1 VSERQFSF
9 DIIAEDPVT
18 HARAGVFHTPHGDV
32 PTPIFM
38 PVGTKATVKGILPDQ
53 LKAIGTRI
61 LLANT
66 YHLSQRPGADLIEDM
81 GGLHTFMRWDGPI
94 LTDSGG
100 FQIFSHGEFVRLADE
115 GVTFRTVD
123 YDGSYVHWS
132 PADNMRIAQQLGAD
146 IVSKEVVG
154 ISFDGKFK
162 VLTADEEFSADALII
177 ATGTSRKVPRIKGI
191 ADFEGLGVSYCAVCD
206 GFFHRGKDVAVLG
219 SGKYALHEAQALL
232 PIAGSVTVLTDGAS
246 PEVEFPSE
254 IKVDERKISHLDGSP
269 MALSTVVFD
278 DSSSM
283 TISGLFIAQGSAS
296 STDLA
301 RKVGIATDSNK
312 IVVDENMA
320 TNIPGIFACGDC
332 TGGLL
337 QVSKAVY
344 DGATAGNS
352 VVKYLR
358 ELTKK

>member
-1 VSERQFSF
+1 MTKL
-9 DIIAEDPVT
+9 II
-18 HARAGVFHTPHGDV
+18 
-32 PTPIFM
+32 
-38 PVGTKATVKGILPDQ
+38 
-53 LKAIGTRI
+53 IG
-61 LLANT
+61 
-66 YHLSQRPGADLIEDM
+66 
-81 GGLHTFMRWDGPI
+81 DGPAGASAALYALRGNI
-94 LTDSGG
+94 DTTVVSKGYGALEKAHAIENYYGLATPLPGKELHDLGVS
-100 FQIFSHGEFVRLADE
+100 QVRK
-115 GVTFRTVD
+115 
-123 YDGSYVHWS
+123 
-132 PADNMRIAQQLGAD
+132 LGAD

-177 ATGTSRKVPRIKGI
+177 ATGTSRKVPKIKGI

-232 PIAGSVTVLTDGAS
+232 PIAGSVTVLTDGTS
-246 PEVEFPSE
+246 PEVEFPPE

-278 DSSSM
+278 DSSST

>member
-1 VSERQFSF
+1 MTKL
-9 DIIAEDPVT
+9 II
-18 HARAGVFHTPHGDV
+18 
-32 PTPIFM
+32 
-38 PVGTKATVKGILPDQ
+38 
-53 LKAIGTRI
+53 IG
-61 LLANT
+61 
-66 YHLSQRPGADLIEDM
+66 
-81 GGLHTFMRWDGPI
+81 DGPAGASAALYALRGNI
-94 LTDSGG
+94 DTTVISKGYGALEKAHAIENYYGLATPLPGKELHDLGVS
-100 FQIFSHGEFVRLADE
+100 QVRK
-115 GVTFRTVD
+115 
-123 YDGSYVHWS
+123 
-132 PADNMRIAQQLGAD
+132 LGAD

-162 VLTADEEFSADALII
+162 VLTADKEFSADALII

-232 PIAGSVTVLTDGAS
+232 PIAGSVTVLTDGTS

>member
-1 VSERQFSF
+1 MTKL
-9 DIIAEDPVT
+9 II
-18 HARAGVFHTPHGDV
+18 
-32 PTPIFM
+32 
-38 PVGTKATVKGILPDQ
+38 
-53 LKAIGTRI
+53 IG
-61 LLANT
+61 
-66 YHLSQRPGADLIEDM
+66 
-81 GGLHTFMRWDGPI
+81 DGPAGASAALYALRGNI
-94 LTDSGG
+94 DTTVISKGYGALEKAHAIENYYGLATPLPGKELHDLGVS
-100 FQIFSHGEFVRLADE
+100 QVRK
-115 GVTFRTVD
+115 
-123 YDGSYVHWS
+123 
-132 PADNMRIAQQLGAD
+132 LGAD

-162 VLTADEEFSADALII
+162 ILTADEEFSADALII

-232 PIAGSVTVLTDGAS
+232 PIAGSVTVLTDGIS

>member
-1 VSERQFSF
+1 MTKL
-9 DIIAEDPVT
+9 II
-18 HARAGVFHTPHGDV
+18 
-32 PTPIFM
+32 
-38 PVGTKATVKGILPDQ
+38 
-53 LKAIGTRI
+53 IG
-61 LLANT
+61 
-66 YHLSQRPGADLIEDM
+66 
-81 GGLHTFMRWDGPI
+81 DGPAGASAALYALRGNI
-94 LTDSGG
+94 DTTVISKGYGALEKAHAIENYYGLATPLPGKELHDLGVS
-100 FQIFSHGEFVRLADE
+100 QVRK
-115 GVTFRTVD
+115 
-123 YDGSYVHWS
+123 
-132 PADNMRIAQQLGAD
+132 LGAD

-162 VLTADEEFSADALII
+162 VLTADKEFSADALII

-232 PIAGSVTVLTDGAS
+232 PIAGSVTVLTDGTS

-283 TISGLFIAQGSAS
+283 TISGLFIAEGSAS

-352 VVKYLR
+352 VVNTC
-358 ELTKK
+358 ES

>member
-1 VSERQFSF
+1 MTKL
-9 DIIAEDPVT
+9 II
-18 HARAGVFHTPHGDV
+18 
-32 PTPIFM
+32 
-38 PVGTKATVKGILPDQ
+38 
-53 LKAIGTRI
+53 IG
-61 LLANT
+61 
-66 YHLSQRPGADLIEDM
+66 
-81 GGLHTFMRWDGPI
+81 DGPAGASAALYALRGNI
-94 LTDSGG
+94 DTTVISKGYGALEKAHAIENYYGLATPLPGKELHDLGVS
-100 FQIFSHGEFVRLADE
+100 QVRK
-115 GVTFRTVD
+115 
-123 YDGSYVHWS
+123 
-132 PADNMRIAQQLGAD
+132 LGAD

-162 VLTADEEFSADALII
+162 ILTADEEFSADALII

-206 GFFHRGKDVAVLG
+206 GFFHREKDVAVLG

-232 PIAGSVTVLTDGAS
+232 PIAGSVTVLTDGTS

>member
-1 VSERQFSF
+1 MTKL
-9 DIIAEDPVT
+9 II
-18 HARAGVFHTPHGDV
+18 
-32 PTPIFM
+32 
-38 PVGTKATVKGILPDQ
+38 
-53 LKAIGTRI
+53 IG
-61 LLANT
+61 
-66 YHLSQRPGADLIEDM
+66 
-81 GGLHTFMRWDGPI
+81 DGPAGASAALYALRGNI
-94 LTDSGG
+94 DTTVISKGYGALEKAHAIENYYGLATPLPGKELHDLGVS
-100 FQIFSHGEFVRLADE
+100 QVRK
-115 GVTFRTVD
+115 
-123 YDGSYVHWS
+123 
-132 PADNMRIAQQLGAD
+132 LGAD

-232 PIAGSVTVLTDGAS
+232 PIAGSVTVLTDGTS
-246 PEVEFPSE
+246 PEVEFSSE

>member
-1 VSERQFSF
+1 MTKL
-9 DIIAEDPVT
+9 II
-18 HARAGVFHTPHGDV
+18 
-32 PTPIFM
+32 
-38 PVGTKATVKGILPDQ
+38 
-53 LKAIGTRI
+53 IG
-61 LLANT
+61 
-66 YHLSQRPGADLIEDM
+66 
-81 GGLHTFMRWDGPI
+81 DGPAGASAALYALRGNI
-94 LTDSGG
+94 DTTVISKGYGALEKAHAIENYYGLATPLPGKELHDLGVS
-100 FQIFSHGEFVRLADE
+100 QVRK
-115 GVTFRTVD
+115 
-123 YDGSYVHWS
+123 
-132 PADNMRIAQQLGAD
+132 LGAD

-162 VLTADEEFSADALII
+162 ILTADEEFSADALII

-191 ADFEGLGVSYCAVCD
+191 ANFEGLGVSYCAVCD

-232 PIAGSVTVLTDGAS
+232 PIAGSVTVLTDGTS

>member
-1 VSERQFSF
+1 MTKL
-9 DIIAEDPVT
+9 II
-18 HARAGVFHTPHGDV
+18 
-32 PTPIFM
+32 
-38 PVGTKATVKGILPDQ
+38 
-53 LKAIGTRI
+53 IG
-61 LLANT
+61 
-66 YHLSQRPGADLIEDM
+66 
-81 GGLHTFMRWDGPI
+81 DGPAGASAALYALRGNI
-94 LTDSGG
+94 DTTVISKGYGALEKAHAIENYYGLATPLPGKELHDLGVS
-100 FQIFSHGEFVRLADE
+100 QVRK
-115 GVTFRTVD
+115 
-123 YDGSYVHWS
+123 
-132 PADNMRIAQQLGAD
+132 LGAD

-162 VLTADEEFSADALII
+162 VLTADKEFSADALII

-232 PIAGSVTVLTDGAS
+232 PIAGSVTVLTDGTS

-344 DGATAGNS
+344 NGATAGNS

>member
-1 VSERQFSF
+1 MMKL
-9 DIIAEDPVT
+9 II
-18 HARAGVFHTPHGDV
+18 
-32 PTPIFM
+32 
-38 PVGTKATVKGILPDQ
+38 
-53 LKAIGTRI
+53 IG
-61 LLANT
+61 
-66 YHLSQRPGADLIEDM
+66 
-81 GGLHTFMRWDGPI
+81 DGPAGASAALYALRGNI
-94 LTDSGG
+94 DTTVISKGYGALEKAHAIENYYGLATPLPGKELHDLGVS
-100 FQIFSHGEFVRLADE
+100 QVRK
-115 GVTFRTVD
+115 
-123 YDGSYVHWS
+123 
-132 PADNMRIAQQLGAD
+132 LGAD

-162 VLTADEEFSADALII
+162 ILTADEEFSADALII

-232 PIAGSVTVLTDGAS
+232 PIAGSVTVLTDGTS

-254 IKVDERKISHLDGSP
+254 IKVDESKISHLDGSP

>member
-1 VSERQFSF
+1 MTKL
-9 DIIAEDPVT
+9 II
-18 HARAGVFHTPHGDV
+18 
-32 PTPIFM
+32 
-38 PVGTKATVKGILPDQ
+38 
-53 LKAIGTRI
+53 IG
-61 LLANT
+61 
-66 YHLSQRPGADLIEDM
+66 
-81 GGLHTFMRWDGPI
+81 DGPAGASAALYALRGNI
-94 LTDSGG
+94 DTTVISKGYGALEKAHAIENYYGLTTPLPGKELHDLGVS
-100 FQIFSHGEFVRLADE
+100 QVRK
-115 GVTFRTVD
+115 
-123 YDGSYVHWS
+123 
-132 PADNMRIAQQLGAD
+132 LGAD

-162 VLTADEEFSADALII
+162 ILTADEEFSADALII

-232 PIAGSVTVLTDGAS
+232 PIAGSVTVLTDGTS

>member
-1 VSERQFSF
+1 MTKL
-9 DIIAEDPVT
+9 II
-18 HARAGVFHTPHGDV
+18 
-32 PTPIFM
+32 
-38 PVGTKATVKGILPDQ
+38 
-53 LKAIGTRI
+53 IG
-61 LLANT
+61 
-66 YHLSQRPGADLIEDM
+66 
-81 GGLHTFMRWDGPI
+81 DGPAGASAALYALRGNI
-94 LTDSGG
+94 DTTVISKGYGALEKAHAIENYYGLATPLPGKELHDLGVS
-100 FQIFSHGEFVRLADE
+100 QVRK
-115 GVTFRTVD
+115 
-123 YDGSYVHWS
+123 
-132 PADNMRIAQQLGAD
+132 LGAD

-246 PEVEFPSE
+246 PDVEFPSE

>member
-1 VSERQFSF
+1 MTKL
-9 DIIAEDPVT
+9 II
-18 HARAGVFHTPHGDV
+18 
-32 PTPIFM
+32 
-38 PVGTKATVKGILPDQ
+38 
-53 LKAIGTRI
+53 IG
-61 LLANT
+61 
-66 YHLSQRPGADLIEDM
+66 
-81 GGLHTFMRWDGPI
+81 DGPAGASAALYALRGNI
-94 LTDSGG
+94 DTTVISKGYGALEKAHAIENYYGLATPLPGKELHDLGVS
-100 FQIFSHGEFVRLADE
+100 QVRK
-115 GVTFRTVD
+115 
-123 YDGSYVHWS
+123 
-132 PADNMRIAQQLGAD
+132 LGAD

-219 SGKYALHEAQALL
+219 SGKYALHEAQVLL
-232 PIAGSVTVLTDGAS
+232 PIAGSVTVLTDGTS

>member
-1 VSERQFSF
+1 MTKL
-9 DIIAEDPVT
+9 II
-18 HARAGVFHTPHGDV
+18 
-32 PTPIFM
+32 
-38 PVGTKATVKGILPDQ
+38 
-53 LKAIGTRI
+53 IG
-61 LLANT
+61 
-66 YHLSQRPGADLIEDM
+66 
-81 GGLHTFMRWDGPI
+81 DGPAGASAALYALRGNI
-94 LTDSGG
+94 DTTVISKGYGALEKAHAIENYYGLATPLPGKELHDLGVS
-100 FQIFSHGEFVRLADE
+100 QVR
-115 GVTFRTVD
+115 R
-123 YDGSYVHWS
+123 
-132 PADNMRIAQQLGAD
+132 LGAD

-232 PIAGSVTVLTDGAS
+232 PIAGSVTVLTDGTS

>member
-1 VSERQFSF
+1 MTKLIIIGNGPAGASAALYALRGNIDTTVISKGYGALEKAHAIENYYGLATPLPGKELHDLGVSQ
-9 DIIAEDPVT
+9 
-18 HARAGVFHTPHGDV
+18 
-32 PTPIFM
+32 
-38 PVGTKATVKGILPDQ
+38 
-53 LKAIGTRI
+53 
-61 LLANT
+61 
-66 YHLSQRPGADLIEDM
+66 
-81 GGLHTFMRWDGPI
+81 
-94 LTDSGG
+94 
-100 FQIFSHGEFVRLADE
+100 VRK
-115 GVTFRTVD
+115 
-123 YDGSYVHWS
+123 
-132 PADNMRIAQQLGAD
+132 LGAD

-162 VLTADEEFSADALII
+162 ILTADEEFSADALII

-232 PIAGSVTVLTDGAS
+232 PIAGSVTVLTDGTS

>member
-1 VSERQFSF
+1 MEKAHAIENYYGLATPLPGKELHDLGVSQ
-9 DIIAEDPVT
+9 
-18 HARAGVFHTPHGDV
+18 
-32 PTPIFM
+32 
-38 PVGTKATVKGILPDQ
+38 
-53 LKAIGTRI
+53 
-61 LLANT
+61 
-66 YHLSQRPGADLIEDM
+66 
-81 GGLHTFMRWDGPI
+81 
-94 LTDSGG
+94 
-100 FQIFSHGEFVRLADE
+100 VRK
-115 GVTFRTVD
+115 
-123 YDGSYVHWS
+123 
-132 PADNMRIAQQLGAD
+132 LGAD

-154 ISFDGKFK
+154 INFDGKFK

-232 PIAGSVTVLTDGAS
+232 PIAGSVTVLTDGTS
-246 PEVEFPSE
+246 PEVEFPPE

>member
-1 VSERQFSF
+1 MTKL
-9 DIIAEDPVT
+9 II
-18 HARAGVFHTPHGDV
+18 
-32 PTPIFM
+32 
-38 PVGTKATVKGILPDQ
+38 
-53 LKAIGTRI
+53 IG
-61 LLANT
+61 
-66 YHLSQRPGADLIEDM
+66 
-81 GGLHTFMRWDGPI
+81 DGPAGASAALYALRGNI
-94 LTDSGG
+94 DTTVISKGYGALEKAHAIENYYGLATPLPGKELHDLGVS
-100 FQIFSHGEFVRLADE
+100 QVRK
-115 GVTFRTVD
+115 
-123 YDGSYVHWS
+123 
-132 PADNMRIAQQLGAD
+132 LGAD

-162 VLTADEEFSADALII
+162 ILTADEEFSADALII
-177 ATGTSRKVPRIKGI
+177 ATGASRKVPRIKGI

-232 PIAGSVTVLTDGAS
+232 PIAGSVTVLTDGTS

-301 RKVGIATDSNK
+301 RNVGIATDSNK

>member
-1 VSERQFSF
+1 MTKLIIIGNGPAGASAALYALRGNIDTTVISKGYGALEKAHAIENYYGLATPLPGKELHDLGVSQ
-9 DIIAEDPVT
+9 
-18 HARAGVFHTPHGDV
+18 
-32 PTPIFM
+32 
-38 PVGTKATVKGILPDQ
+38 
-53 LKAIGTRI
+53 
-61 LLANT
+61 
-66 YHLSQRPGADLIEDM
+66 
-81 GGLHTFMRWDGPI
+81 
-94 LTDSGG
+94 
-100 FQIFSHGEFVRLADE
+100 VRK
-115 GVTFRTVD
+115 
-123 YDGSYVHWS
+123 
-132 PADNMRIAQQLGAD
+132 LGAD

-232 PIAGSVTVLTDGAS
+232 PIAGSVTVLTDGTS

-278 DSSSM
+278 DSSSI

>member
-1 VSERQFSF
+1 MTKL
-9 DIIAEDPVT
+9 II
-18 HARAGVFHTPHGDV
+18 
-32 PTPIFM
+32 
-38 PVGTKATVKGILPDQ
+38 
-53 LKAIGTRI
+53 IG
-61 LLANT
+61 
-66 YHLSQRPGADLIEDM
+66 
-81 GGLHTFMRWDGPI
+81 DGPAGASAALYALRGNI
-94 LTDSGG
+94 DTTVISKGYGALEKAHAIENYYGLATPLPGKELHDLGVS
-100 FQIFSHGEFVRLADE
+100 QVRK
-115 GVTFRTVD
+115 
-123 YDGSYVHWS
+123 
-132 PADNMRIAQQLGAD
+132 LGAD

-154 ISFDGKFK
+154 ISFDGRFK

-232 PIAGSVTVLTDGAS
+232 PIAGSVTVLTDGTS

>member
-1 VSERQFSF
+1 MTKL
-9 DIIAEDPVT
+9 II
-18 HARAGVFHTPHGDV
+18 
-32 PTPIFM
+32 
-38 PVGTKATVKGILPDQ
+38 
-53 LKAIGTRI
+53 IG
-61 LLANT
+61 
-66 YHLSQRPGADLIEDM
+66 
-81 GGLHTFMRWDGPI
+81 DGPAGASAALYALRGNI
-94 LTDSGG
+94 DTTVISKGYGALEKAHAIENYYGLATPLPGKELHDLGVS
-100 FQIFSHGEFVRLADE
+100 QVRK
-115 GVTFRTVD
+115 
-123 YDGSYVHWS
+123 
-132 PADNMRIAQQLGAD
+132 LGAD

-162 VLTADEEFSADALII
+162 ILTADEEFSADALII

-232 PIAGSVTVLTDGAS
+232 PIAGSVTVLTDGTS

-301 RKVGIATDSNK
+301 RNVGIATDSNK

>member
-1 VSERQFSF
+1 MTKL
-9 DIIAEDPVT
+9 II
-18 HARAGVFHTPHGDV
+18 
-32 PTPIFM
+32 
-38 PVGTKATVKGILPDQ
+38 
-53 LKAIGTRI
+53 IG
-61 LLANT
+61 
-66 YHLSQRPGADLIEDM
+66 
-81 GGLHTFMRWDGPI
+81 DGPAGASAALYALRGNI
-94 LTDSGG
+94 DTTVISKGYGALEKAHAIENYYGLATPLPGKELHDLGVS
-100 FQIFSHGEFVRLADE
+100 QVRK
-115 GVTFRTVD
+115 
-123 YDGSYVHWS
+123 
-132 PADNMRIAQQLGAD
+132 LGAD

-162 VLTADEEFSADALII
+162 ILTADEEFSADALII

-191 ADFEGLGVSYCAVCD
+191 ADFEGIGVSYCAVCD

-232 PIAGSVTVLTDGAS
+232 PIAGSVTVLTDGTS

>member
-1 VSERQFSF
+1 MTKL
-9 DIIAEDPVT
+9 II
-18 HARAGVFHTPHGDV
+18 
-32 PTPIFM
+32 
-38 PVGTKATVKGILPDQ
+38 
-53 LKAIGTRI
+53 IG
-61 LLANT
+61 
-66 YHLSQRPGADLIEDM
+66 
-81 GGLHTFMRWDGPI
+81 DGPAGASAALYALRGNI
-94 LTDSGG
+94 DTTVISKGYGALEKAHAIENYYGLATPLPGKELHDLGVS
-100 FQIFSHGEFVRLADE
+100 QVRK
-115 GVTFRTVD
+115 
-123 YDGSYVHWS
+123 
-132 PADNMRIAQQLGAD
+132 LGAD

-162 VLTADEEFSADALII
+162 VLTADKEFSADALII

-232 PIAGSVTVLTDGAS
+232 PIAGSVTVLTDGTS

-337 QVSKAVY
+337 QVSKAIY

>member
-1 VSERQFSF
+1 MTKL
-9 DIIAEDPVT
+9 II
-18 HARAGVFHTPHGDV
+18 
-32 PTPIFM
+32 
-38 PVGTKATVKGILPDQ
+38 
-53 LKAIGTRI
+53 IG
-61 LLANT
+61 
-66 YHLSQRPGADLIEDM
+66 
-81 GGLHTFMRWDGPI
+81 DGPAGASAALYALRGNI
-94 LTDSGG
+94 DTTVISKGYGALEKAHAIENYYGLATPLPGKELHDLGVS
-100 FQIFSHGEFVRLADE
+100 QVRK
-115 GVTFRTVD
+115 
-123 YDGSYVHWS
+123 
-132 PADNMRIAQQLGAD
+132 LGAD

-206 GFFHRGKDVAVLG
+206 GFFHRRKDVAVLG

-232 PIAGSVTVLTDGAS
+232 PIAGSVTVLTDGTS

>member
-1 VSERQFSF
+1 MTKL
-9 DIIAEDPVT
+9 II
-18 HARAGVFHTPHGDV
+18 
-32 PTPIFM
+32 
-38 PVGTKATVKGILPDQ
+38 
-53 LKAIGTRI
+53 IG
-61 LLANT
+61 
-66 YHLSQRPGADLIEDM
+66 
-81 GGLHTFMRWDGPI
+81 DGPAGASAALYALRGNI
-94 LTDSGG
+94 DTTVISKGYGALEKAHAIENYYGLATPLPGKELHDLGVS
-100 FQIFSHGEFVRLADE
+100 QVR
-115 GVTFRTVD
+115 R
-123 YDGSYVHWS
+123 
-132 PADNMRIAQQLGAD
+132 LGAD

-232 PIAGSVTVLTDGAS
+232 PIAGSVTVLTDGTS

-269 MALSTVVFD
+269 MALSTVVFN

>member
-1 VSERQFSF
+1 MTKL
-9 DIIAEDPVT
+9 II
-18 HARAGVFHTPHGDV
+18 
-32 PTPIFM
+32 
-38 PVGTKATVKGILPDQ
+38 
-53 LKAIGTRI
+53 IG
-61 LLANT
+61 
-66 YHLSQRPGADLIEDM
+66 
-81 GGLHTFMRWDGPI
+81 DGPAGASAALYALRGNI
-94 LTDSGG
+94 DTTVISKGYGALEKAHAIENYYGLATPLPGKELHDLGVS
-100 FQIFSHGEFVRLADE
+100 QVRK
-115 GVTFRTVD
+115 
-123 YDGSYVHWS
+123 
-132 PADNMRIAQQLGAD
+132 LGAD

-232 PIAGSVTVLTDGAS
+232 PIAGSVTVMTDGTS

>member
-1 VSERQFSF
+1 MTKL
-9 DIIAEDPVT
+9 II
-18 HARAGVFHTPHGDV
+18 
-32 PTPIFM
+32 
-38 PVGTKATVKGILPDQ
+38 
-53 LKAIGTRI
+53 IG
-61 LLANT
+61 
-66 YHLSQRPGADLIEDM
+66 
-81 GGLHTFMRWDGPI
+81 DGPAGASAALYALRGNI
-94 LTDSGG
+94 DTTVISKGYGALEKAHAIENYYGLATPLPGKELHDLGVS
-100 FQIFSHGEFVRLADE
+100 QVRK
-115 GVTFRTVD
+115 
-123 YDGSYVHWS
+123 
-132 PADNMRIAQQLGAD
+132 LGAD

-162 VLTADEEFSADALII
+162 VLTADKEFSADALII

-232 PIAGSVTVLTDGAS
+232 PIAGSVTVLTDGTS

-296 STDLA
+296 RTDLA

>member
-1 VSERQFSF
+1 MTKL
-9 DIIAEDPVT
+9 II
-18 HARAGVFHTPHGDV
+18 
-32 PTPIFM
+32 
-38 PVGTKATVKGILPDQ
+38 
-53 LKAIGTRI
+53 IG
-61 LLANT
+61 
-66 YHLSQRPGADLIEDM
+66 
-81 GGLHTFMRWDGPI
+81 DGPAGASAALYALRGNI
-94 LTDSGG
+94 DTTVISKGYGALEKAHAIENYYGLATPLPGKELHDLGVS
-100 FQIFSHGEFVRLADE
+100 QVRK
-115 GVTFRTVD
+115 
-123 YDGSYVHWS
+123 
-132 PADNMRIAQQLGAD
+132 LGAD

-206 GFFHRGKDVAVLG
+206 GFFHREKDVAVLG

-232 PIAGSVTVLTDGAS
+232 PIAGSITVLTDGTS

-278 DSSSM
+278 DSSST

>member
-1 VSERQFSF
+1 MTKL
-9 DIIAEDPVT
+9 II
-18 HARAGVFHTPHGDV
+18 
-32 PTPIFM
+32 
-38 PVGTKATVKGILPDQ
+38 
-53 LKAIGTRI
+53 IG
-61 LLANT
+61 
-66 YHLSQRPGADLIEDM
+66 
-81 GGLHTFMRWDGPI
+81 DGPAGASAALYALRGNI
-94 LTDSGG
+94 DTTVISKGYGALEKAHAIENYYGLATPLPGKELHDLGVS
-100 FQIFSHGEFVRLADE
+100 QVRK
-115 GVTFRTVD
+115 
-123 YDGSYVHWS
+123 
-132 PADNMRIAQQLGAD
+132 LGAN

-232 PIAGSVTVLTDGAS
+232 PIAGSVTVLTDGTS

>member
-1 VSERQFSF
+1 MTKL
-9 DIIAEDPVT
+9 II
-18 HARAGVFHTPHGDV
+18 
-32 PTPIFM
+32 
-38 PVGTKATVKGILPDQ
+38 
-53 LKAIGTRI
+53 IG
-61 LLANT
+61 
-66 YHLSQRPGADLIEDM
+66 
-81 GGLHTFMRWDGPI
+81 DGPAGASAALYALRGNI
-94 LTDSGG
+94 DTTVISKGYGALEKAHAIENYYGLATPLPGKELHDLGVS
-100 FQIFSHGEFVRLADE
+100 QVRK
-115 GVTFRTVD
+115 
-123 YDGSYVHWS
+123 
-132 PADNMRIAQQLGAD
+132 LGAD

-232 PIAGSVTVLTDGAS
+232 PIAGSVTVLTDGTS

-254 IKVDERKISHLDGSP
+254 IKVDERKMSHLDGSP

>member
-1 VSERQFSF
+1 MTKL
-9 DIIAEDPVT
+9 II
-18 HARAGVFHTPHGDV
+18 
-32 PTPIFM
+32 
-38 PVGTKATVKGILPDQ
+38 
-53 LKAIGTRI
+53 IG
-61 LLANT
+61 
-66 YHLSQRPGADLIEDM
+66 
-81 GGLHTFMRWDGPI
+81 DGPAGASAALYALRGNI
-94 LTDSGG
+94 DTTVISKGYGALEKAHAIENYYGLATPLPGKELHDLGVS
-100 FQIFSHGEFVRLADE
+100 QIRK
-115 GVTFRTVD
+115 
-123 YDGSYVHWS
+123 
-132 PADNMRIAQQLGAD
+132 LGAD

-162 VLTADEEFSADALII
+162 ILTADEEFSADALII

-232 PIAGSVTVLTDGAS
+232 PIAGSVTVLTDGTS

>member
-1 VSERQFSF
+1 MTKL
-9 DIIAEDPVT
+9 II
-18 HARAGVFHTPHGDV
+18 
-32 PTPIFM
+32 
-38 PVGTKATVKGILPDQ
+38 
-53 LKAIGTRI
+53 IG
-61 LLANT
+61 
-66 YHLSQRPGADLIEDM
+66 
-81 GGLHTFMRWDGPI
+81 DGPAGASAALYALRGNI
-94 LTDSGG
+94 DTTVISKGYGALEKAHAIENYYGLATPLPGKELHDLGVS
-100 FQIFSHGEFVRLADE
+100 QVRK
-115 GVTFRTVD
+115 
-123 YDGSYVHWS
+123 
-132 PADNMRIAQQLGAD
+132 LGAD

-232 PIAGSVTVLTDGAS
+232 PIAGSVTVLTDGTS

-301 RKVGIATDSNK
+301 RKVGIATDRNK

>member
-1 VSERQFSF
+1 MTKL
-9 DIIAEDPVT
+9 II
-18 HARAGVFHTPHGDV
+18 
-32 PTPIFM
+32 
-38 PVGTKATVKGILPDQ
+38 
-53 LKAIGTRI
+53 IG
-61 LLANT
+61 
-66 YHLSQRPGADLIEDM
+66 
-81 GGLHTFMRWDGPI
+81 DGPAGASAALYALRGNI
-94 LTDSGG
+94 DTTVISKGYGALEKAHAIENYYGLATPLPGKELHDLGVS
-100 FQIFSHGEFVRLADE
+100 QVRK
-115 GVTFRTVD
+115 
-123 YDGSYVHWS
+123 
-132 PADNMRIAQQLGAD
+132 LGAD
-146 IVSKEVVG
+146 IISKEVVG

-232 PIAGSVTVLTDGAS
+232 PIAGSVTVLTDGTS

>member
-1 VSERQFSF
+1 MTKL
-9 DIIAEDPVT
+9 II
-18 HARAGVFHTPHGDV
+18 
-32 PTPIFM
+32 
-38 PVGTKATVKGILPDQ
+38 
-53 LKAIGTRI
+53 IG
-61 LLANT
+61 
-66 YHLSQRPGADLIEDM
+66 
-81 GGLHTFMRWDGPI
+81 DGPAGASAALYALRGNI
-94 LTDSGG
+94 DTTVISKGYGALGKAHAIENYYGLATPLPGKELHDLGVS
-100 FQIFSHGEFVRLADE
+100 QVRK
-115 GVTFRTVD
+115 
-123 YDGSYVHWS
+123 
-132 PADNMRIAQQLGAD
+132 LGAD

-232 PIAGSVTVLTDGAS
+232 PIAGSVTVLTDGTS

>member
-1 VSERQFSF
+1 MTKL
-9 DIIAEDPVT
+9 II
-18 HARAGVFHTPHGDV
+18 
-32 PTPIFM
+32 
-38 PVGTKATVKGILPDQ
+38 
-53 LKAIGTRI
+53 IG
-61 LLANT
+61 
-66 YHLSQRPGADLIEDM
+66 
-81 GGLHTFMRWDGPI
+81 DGPAGASAALYALRGNI
-94 LTDSGG
+94 DTTVISKGYGALEKAHAIENYYGLATPLPGKELHDLGVS
-100 FQIFSHGEFVRLADE
+100 QVRK
-115 GVTFRTVD
+115 
-123 YDGSYVHWS
+123 
-132 PADNMRIAQQLGAD
+132 LGAD

-206 GFFHRGKDVAVLG
+206 GFFHREKDVAVLG

-232 PIAGSVTVLTDGAS
+232 PIAGSVTVLTDGTS
-246 PEVEFPSE
+246 PEVEFPPE

-278 DSSSM
+278 DSSST

>member
-1 VSERQFSF
+1 MTKLIIIGNGPAGASAALYALRGNIDTTVISKGYGALEKAHAIENYYGLATLLPGKELHDLGVSQ
-9 DIIAEDPVT
+9 
-18 HARAGVFHTPHGDV
+18 
-32 PTPIFM
+32 
-38 PVGTKATVKGILPDQ
+38 
-53 LKAIGTRI
+53 
-61 LLANT
+61 
-66 YHLSQRPGADLIEDM
+66 
-81 GGLHTFMRWDGPI
+81 
-94 LTDSGG
+94 
-100 FQIFSHGEFVRLADE
+100 VRK
-115 GVTFRTVD
+115 
-123 YDGSYVHWS
+123 
-132 PADNMRIAQQLGAD
+132 LGAD

-232 PIAGSVTVLTDGAS
+232 PIAGSVTVLTDGTS

>member
-1 VSERQFSF
+1 MTKL
-9 DIIAEDPVT
+9 II
-18 HARAGVFHTPHGDV
+18 
-32 PTPIFM
+32 
-38 PVGTKATVKGILPDQ
+38 
-53 LKAIGTRI
+53 IG
-61 LLANT
+61 
-66 YHLSQRPGADLIEDM
+66 
-81 GGLHTFMRWDGPI
+81 DGPAGASAALYALRGNI
-94 LTDSGG
+94 DTTVISKGYGALEKAHAIENYYGLATPLPGKELHDLGVS
-100 FQIFSHGEFVRLADE
+100 QVRK
-115 GVTFRTVD
+115 
-123 YDGSYVHWS
+123 
-132 PADNMRIAQQLGAD
+132 LGAD

>member
-1 VSERQFSF
+1 MTKL
-9 DIIAEDPVT
+9 II
-18 HARAGVFHTPHGDV
+18 
-32 PTPIFM
+32 
-38 PVGTKATVKGILPDQ
+38 
-53 LKAIGTRI
+53 IG
-61 LLANT
+61 
-66 YHLSQRPGADLIEDM
+66 
-81 GGLHTFMRWDGPI
+81 DGPAGASAALYALRGNI
-94 LTDSGG
+94 DTTVISKGYGALEKAHAIENYYGLATPLPGKELHDLGVS
-100 FQIFSHGEFVRLADE
+100 QVRK
-115 GVTFRTVD
+115 
-123 YDGSYVHWS
+123 
-132 PADNMRIAQQLGAD
+132 LGAD

-191 ADFEGLGVSYCAVCD
+191 ANFEGLGVSYCAVCD

-232 PIAGSVTVLTDGAS
+232 PIAGSVTVLTDGTS

>member
-1 VSERQFSF
+1 MTKL
-9 DIIAEDPVT
+9 II
-18 HARAGVFHTPHGDV
+18 
-32 PTPIFM
+32 
-38 PVGTKATVKGILPDQ
+38 
-53 LKAIGTRI
+53 IG
-61 LLANT
+61 
-66 YHLSQRPGADLIEDM
+66 
-81 GGLHTFMRWDGPI
+81 DGPAGASAALYTLRGNI
-94 LTDSGG
+94 DTTVISKGYGALEKAHAIENYYGLATPLPGKELHDLGVS
-100 FQIFSHGEFVRLADE
+100 QVRK
-115 GVTFRTVD
+115 
-123 YDGSYVHWS
+123 
-132 PADNMRIAQQLGAD
+132 LGAD

-162 VLTADEEFSADALII
+162 ILTADEEFSADALII

-232 PIAGSVTVLTDGAS
+232 PIAGSVTVLTDGTS

>member
-1 VSERQFSF
+1 MTKL
-9 DIIAEDPVT
+9 II
-18 HARAGVFHTPHGDV
+18 
-32 PTPIFM
+32 
-38 PVGTKATVKGILPDQ
+38 
-53 LKAIGTRI
+53 IG
-61 LLANT
+61 
-66 YHLSQRPGADLIEDM
+66 
-81 GGLHTFMRWDGPI
+81 DGPAGASAALYALRGNI
-94 LTDSGG
+94 DTTVISKGYGALEKAHAIENYYGLATPLPGKELHDLGVS
-100 FQIFSHGEFVRLADE
+100 QVRK
-115 GVTFRTVD
+115 
-123 YDGSYVHWS
+123 
-132 PADNMRIAQQLGAD
+132 LGAD

-232 PIAGSVTVLTDGAS
+232 PIAGSVTVLTDGTS

-301 RKVGIATDSNK
+301 RKIGIATDSNK

>member
-1 VSERQFSF
+1 MMKL
-9 DIIAEDPVT
+9 II
-18 HARAGVFHTPHGDV
+18 
-32 PTPIFM
+32 
-38 PVGTKATVKGILPDQ
+38 
-53 LKAIGTRI
+53 IG
-61 LLANT
+61 
-66 YHLSQRPGADLIEDM
+66 
-81 GGLHTFMRWDGPI
+81 DGPAGASAALYALRGNI
-94 LTDSGG
+94 DTTVISKGYGALEKAHAIENYYGLATPLPGKELHDLGVS
-100 FQIFSHGEFVRLADE
+100 QVRK
-115 GVTFRTVD
+115 
-123 YDGSYVHWS
+123 
-132 PADNMRIAQQLGAD
+132 LGAD

-162 VLTADEEFSADALII
+162 ILTADEEFSADALII

-232 PIAGSVTVLTDGAS
+232 PIAGSVTVLTDGTS